1 MSKIDF
7 AIQTAGGQVHHDRS
21 GIETI
26 VAEARMAEDLGFGV
40 VYVPDHYVFERL
52 GVLQTEAPAYDVFFV
67 LATLAQRTKT
77 IRLGSQ
83 VVCMLFRH
91 PAMTA
96 RLFAEI
102 DEASDGRVVA
112 GVGAGWTRA
121 EFDMLG
127 LEFPPVSER
136 LRIMDE
142 AVEVMR
148 GLWRNERY
156 SFDGEYFRLA
166 DAMIRPRPVQQ
177 PGPPLLLG
185 GSGNGILRRAGRW
198 ADMIHMTPAIGAEG
212 TTTLPTVAA
221 FTDATIAEKLAL
233 VREEAVRAGRAP
245 DAVRYGTTI
254 YSYAPTDSAA
264 ATKSLAEQMAPLFQ
278 VSPADFLRHPVSLVG
293 TPEEMVD
300 EIHRR
305 VATHGLAEMTI
316 NFASPEQL
324 RAFGERVLPRV

>member
-1 MSKIDF
+1 VSNIDF

-21 GIETI
+21 GIEA
-26 VAEARMAEDLGFGV
+26 VVEEARMAEDLGFRV

-52 GVLQTEAPAYDVFFV
+52 GVLQTNAPAYDAFFV
-67 LATLAQRTKT
+67 LATLAQRTRT

-83 VVCMLFRH
+83 VACMLFRH

-102 DEASDGRVVA
+102 DEASNGRVVA

-121 EFDMLG
+121 EFDMFG

-142 AVEVMR
+142 AVQVMR
-148 GLWRNERY
+148 GLWQNERY
-156 SFDGEYFRLA
+156 SFDGKYFKL
-166 DAMIRPRPVQQ
+166 DGAMLRPRPVQQ

-221 FTDATIAEKLAL
+221 FTDATVTEKLAI
-233 VREEAVRAGRAP
+233 VREEAAHAGRAP

-254 YSYAPTDSAA
+254 YSYAPTESPA
-264 ATKSLAEQMAPLFQ
+264 ATMRLAEQMAPVFQ
-278 VSPADFLRHPVSLVG
+278 VSPAEFLRHPVSLAG
-293 TPEEMVD
+293 TPEEMIE
-300 EIHRR
+300 EIRR
-305 VATHGLAEMTI
+305 RIDKHGLAEMTV
-316 NFASPEQL
+316 NFASTEQL
-324 RAFGERVLPRV
+324 REFGEKVIPRL

>member
-1 MSKIDF
+1 MEF
-7 AIQTAGGQVHHDRS
+7 AIQLGGGQVPHDKT
-21 GIETI
+21 GIEAI
-26 VAEARMAEDLGFGV
+26 VEDAVLAEQLGFSTV
-40 VYVPDHYVFERL
+40 FVPDHYVAEVLGRL
-52 GVLQTEAPAYDVFFV
+52 QLDVPLYEMFFV
-67 LATLAQRTKT
+67 MATLAQRTRT

-83 VVCMLFRH
+83 VACMLFRH

-102 DEASDGRVVA
+102 DEASNGRVVA

-121 EFDMLG
+121 EFDMFG
-127 LEFPPVSER
+127 LDFPPVSER

-142 AVEVMR
+142 AVQVMR

-156 SFDGEYFRLA
+156 SFDGKYFKLEG
-166 DAMIRPRPVQQ
+166 AMLRPRPVQQ

-221 FTDATIAEKLAL
+221 FTDTTVAEKLAI
-233 VREEAVRAGRAP
+233 VREEAVRAGRAA

-254 YSYAPTDSAA
+254 YSYAPTDSPA
-264 ATKSLAEQMAPLFQ
+264 ATKSLAEQMAPVFQ
-278 VSPADFLRHPVSLVG
+278 VSPAEFLRHPVSLAG
-293 TPEEMVD
+293 TPEEMID
-300 EIHRR
+300 EIRRR
-305 VATHGLAEMTI
+305 VETHGLAEMTV
-316 NFASPEQL
+316 NFASTDQL
-324 RAFGERVLPRV
+324 REFGEKVIPRL

>member
-1 MSKIDF
+1 VSKIDF

-21 GIETI
+21 GIEAI
-26 VAEARMAEDLGFGV
+26 VEEARMAEDLGFRV

-52 GVLQTEAPAYDVFFV
+52 GVLQAEAPAYDVFFV
-67 LATLAQRTKT
+67 LATLAQRTKS

-96 RLFAEI
+96 RLFAEV
-102 DEASDGRVVA
+102 DEASCGRVVA

-121 EFDMLG
+121 EFEMFG
-127 LEFPPVSER
+127 LEFPPISQR

-142 AVEVMR
+142 AVAIMR
-148 GLWRNERY
+148 GLWCNERF
-156 SFDGEYFRLA
+156 SFDGEYFKLA
-166 DAMIRPRPVQQ
+166 DAMLRPRPTQQ
-177 PGPPLLLG
+177 SGPPILLG

-198 ADMIHMTPAIGAEG
+198 ADMIHMTPSIGAEG
-212 TTTLPTVAA
+212 TTTLRTVAK
-221 FTDATIAEKLAL
+221 FTDATVAEKLAL

-245 DAVRYGTTI
+245 DSVRYGSTI

-264 ATKSLAEQMAPLFQ
+264 ATKELSEQMAPLFQ

-293 TPEEMVD
+293 TPEEMID

-305 VATHGLAEMTI
+305 VTMHGLAEMTI
-316 NFASPEQL
+316 NFANPDQL
-324 RAFGERVLPRV
+324 RAFGEKVLPRV

>member
-1 MSKIDF
+1 MSAIDF
-7 AIQTAGGQVHHDRS
+7 AIQTAGGQVRHDRS
-21 GIETI
+21 GIEAI
-26 VAEARMAEDLGFGV
+26 VEEARTAEDLGFGV
-40 VYVPDHYVFERL
+40 VYVPDHYIFERL
-52 GVLQTEAPAYDVFFV
+52 GVLQTDAPAYDVFFV

-83 VVCMLFRH
+83 VVCMRFRH

-102 DEASDGRVVA
+102 DEASNGRVVA

-121 EFDMLG
+121 EFDMFG

-156 SFDGEYFRLA
+156 SFEGTYFRLK
-166 DAMIRPRPVQQ
+166 DSMLLPRPVQQ
-177 PGPPLLLG
+177 PGPRLLLG

-198 ADMIHMTPAIGAEG
+198 ADVIHMTPAIGAAG
-212 TTTLPTVAA
+212 TTTLQTVAA
-221 FTDATIAEKLAL
+221 FTDATITEKLAL
-233 VREEAVRAGRAP
+233 VREEAVKAGRAP

-254 YSYAPTDSAA
+254 YSYAPTVTAA
-264 ATKSLAEQMAPLFQ
+264 ATKSLAEQLAPVFQ
-278 VSPADFLRHPVSLVG
+278 VSPVDFLRHPVALVG
-293 TPEEMVD
+293 TPAEMID
-300 EIHRR
+300 EIRRR

-316 NFASPEQL
+316 NFASPDQL
-324 RAFGERVLPRV
+324 RHFGEKVLPFV